1 MKKNPTLVFPEAK
14 KAVIE
19 ERDIPRPKPG
29 EVLLKSRRTMVS
41 IGTEM
46 TAFGGEFPAGSNWEK
61 FFKCPYYPGYNNIG
75 TVVEVSAGVD
85 PSMIG
90 KRLASYG
97 SHAAYVTAPVQ
108 EVIAGGMNAGDLQ
121 AKGRAG
127 CYAIPDSVSDDHAV
141 FFTIPQIVMNGIR
154 NAKVQWGE
162 CAMVYGLGLLG
173 QFAVRFCRL
182 SGASPVFGVDVSE
195 QRLALLPPDRAV
207 IGINPKKQPVLETLK
222 QHHHGRLADV
232 VFEITGNSGLLEKEL
247 SCLREKGRLLLLS
260 SPKEKVVFDFQDNCA
275 WPSYTIIGCH
285 NFSHPVFPQADNPW
299 TMERHVEM
307 FFDLVANGE
316 HDLDRL
322 ISHRVD
328 YQNAPEIYGQLI
340 KDRSRYLGIVIN
352 WEAAE

>member
-1 MKKNPTLVFPEAK
+1 
-14 KAVIE
+14 
-19 ERDIPRPKPG
+19 
-29 EVLLKSRRTMVS
+29 
-41 IGTEM
+41 
-46 TAFGGEFPAGSNWEK
+46 
-61 FFKCPYYPGYNNIG
+61 
-75 TVVEVSAGVD
+75 
-85 PSMIG
+85 MIG

-97 SHAAYVTAPVQ
+97 PHAAYVTAPVQ
-108 EVIAGGMNAGDLQ
+108 EVMAGEMNAGDLQ

-316 HDLDRL
+316 LDLDRL